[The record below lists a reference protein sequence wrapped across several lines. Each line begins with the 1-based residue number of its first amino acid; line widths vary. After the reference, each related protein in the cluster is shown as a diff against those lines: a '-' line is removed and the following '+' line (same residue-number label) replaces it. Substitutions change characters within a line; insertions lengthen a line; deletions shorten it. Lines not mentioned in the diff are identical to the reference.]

1 MSGDYNGLRQPLPAS
16 LAGKTGGSLEPA
28 PARLYPGPEAL
39 GHPAGGGGVEEPL
52 PVQRAD
58 VKARVTAPLL
68 PGIPLPPE
76 AILANPPHLLVK
88 ANSSHIPE
96 IDHHPHLPLRFP
108 FWKHV
113 EVTSIIGNP

>member
-1 MSGDYNGLRQPLPAS
+1 MSGDHPGWRHPIPAS
-16 LAGKTGGSLEPA
+16 PAGAAGESLEPA
-28 PARLYPGPEAL
+28 PASLDPGPDAL

-76 AILANPPHLLVK
+76 AILANSPDLLVK
-88 ANSSHIPE
+88 ADSSHIPE
-96 IDHHPHLPLRFP
+96 IDHQPISP
-108 FWKHV
+108 
-113 EVTSIIGNP
+113 